1 VENTQALETRT
12 VKVKGGEAA
21 IRLRA
26 GSNADRTV
34 IDQVFTQQDYHVEHW
49 AHGRLLH
56 RLHDEVTR
64 AGLSTFIIDAG
75 ANIGASAVYFAAEY
89 PGSLVYAVE
98 PAPDNVVL
106 LRANC
111 AGRNVRVFEGAI
123 GAEDGSM
130 FVVDPGLGE
139 FGYRVAAAG
148 EIAVPV
154 YSVATLMREV
164 DRNKIFPLVFKIDIE
179 GGEAALFSKNT
190 EWVDDFPLVVIELH
204 DWLLPFQGTS
214 HNFLKTLAAHDFE
227 VVHRGENLFCFN
239 SSFFP
244 RA

>member
-1 VENTQALETRT
+1 MEDTQAFETRT
-12 VKVKGGEAA
+12 VKVQGGEAA
-21 IRLRA
+21 IRLRTA
-26 GSNADRTV
+26 SAADQTV
-34 IDQVFTQQDYHVEHW
+34 IDQVFTQHDYHVDHW
-49 AHGRLLH
+49 THGRLLK

-64 AGLSTFIIDAG
+64 AGVSTLIIDAG

-89 PGSLVYAVE
+89 PGSIVYAIE
-98 PAPDNVVL
+98 PAPDNAAL
-106 LRANC
+106 LRTNC
-111 AGRNVRVFEGAI
+111 AERNVRVFEGAI

-139 FGYRVAAAG
+139 FGYRVAATG

-154 YSVATLMREV
+154 FSVATLMREV
-164 DRNKIFPLVFKIDIE
+164 DRKKIFPLIFKIDIE

-190 EWVDDFPLVVIELH
+190 EWVGDFPLVVIELH

-239 SSFFP
+239 ASFFP